1 MESSSGGG
9 WCWTGYGAQLDVE
22 ELDELQGDDGVSDGE
37 RREAEQKDEA
47 REGRGAHLLVVLPDF
62 GPGVS
67 AGKRAR

>member
-22 ELDELQGDDGVSDGE
+22 ELDELQGDDNVSDGE
-37 RREAEQKDEA
+37 RREEEQGWRA
-47 REGRGAHLLVVLPDF
+47 REGPRAHLLVVLSDF

-67 AGKRAR
+67 AGRRAM